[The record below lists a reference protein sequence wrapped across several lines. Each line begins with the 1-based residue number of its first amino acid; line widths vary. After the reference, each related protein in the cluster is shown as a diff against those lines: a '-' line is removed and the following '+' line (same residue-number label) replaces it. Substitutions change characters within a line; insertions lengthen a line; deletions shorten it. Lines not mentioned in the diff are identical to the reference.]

1 VRRRDPVPVVA
12 PAVPG
17 FTPAQLARIRELIA
31 AHDSWP
37 VRAHPHPVSV
47 ELAAIH
53 AAAGRTRSFKL
64 WELDPVTDVDAAFT
78 EEITHDYWGLFRA
91 PSVGGGV
98 LGPGY

>member
-1 VRRRDPVPVVA
+1 MRRRVPDPDPP

-47 ELAAIH
+47 ELDAIH
-53 AAAGRTRSFKL
+53 AATGRTRQFKL
-64 WELDPVTDVDAAFT
+64 WELDPVTDVDAAFA
-78 EEITHDYWGLFRA
+78 EEIAHDYWGLFRA
-91 PSVGGGV
+91 PVTRR
-98 LGPGY
+98 